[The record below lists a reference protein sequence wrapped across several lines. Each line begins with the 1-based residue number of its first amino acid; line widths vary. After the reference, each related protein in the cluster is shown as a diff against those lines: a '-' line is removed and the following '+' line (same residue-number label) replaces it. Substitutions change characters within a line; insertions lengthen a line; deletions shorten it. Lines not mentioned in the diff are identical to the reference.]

1 MPGLRWRGAQAQA
14 AGDGWR
20 FRLLLSPQTG
30 YWEQVPQAVSA
41 RLKGR
46 SQSPAHPSFDA
57 VPPES
62 GPCLHENEMA
72 SNDKPSAD
80 YPDLPHARFVGG
92 TLVLEGITRTVTPPT
107 PFQWIDAK

>member
-1 MPGLRWRGAQAQA
+1 
-14 AGDGWR
+14 
-20 FRLLLSPQTG
+20 
-30 YWEQVPQAVSA
+30 
-41 RLKGR
+41 
-46 SQSPAHPSFDA
+46 
-57 VPPES
+57 
-62 GPCLHENEMA
+62 MA